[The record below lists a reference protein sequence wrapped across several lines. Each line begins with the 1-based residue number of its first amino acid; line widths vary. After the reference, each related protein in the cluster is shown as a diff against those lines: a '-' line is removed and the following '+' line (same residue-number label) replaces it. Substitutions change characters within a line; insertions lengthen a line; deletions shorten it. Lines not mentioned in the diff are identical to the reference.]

1 MQSRGFIW
9 MKNKTRLGLKYG
21 FAVFLIIAGLILM
34 YLKIG
39 EEFLGFSSVGSWL
52 IYVGFVMLAIII
64 LQLISNK
71 KRIVDER
78 MEFIATKAARITFLA
93 LIIFAFLI
101 MIIDGI
107 KPITIPYSYFM
118 SYLIS
123 GIVFIYFISYQV
135 LLKRN

>member
-52 IYVGFVMLAIII
+52 IYVGFVMLAIIT

-78 MEFIATKAARITFLA
+78 MEFVATKAARITFLA

-107 KPITIPYSYFM
+107 KPITMPYSYFM